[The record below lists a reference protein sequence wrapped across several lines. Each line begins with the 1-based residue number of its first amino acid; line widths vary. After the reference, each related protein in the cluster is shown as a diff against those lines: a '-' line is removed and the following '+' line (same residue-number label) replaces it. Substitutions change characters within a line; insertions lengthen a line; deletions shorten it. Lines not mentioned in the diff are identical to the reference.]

1 MYTSEP
7 EAVRAI
13 FRDVFG
19 WKHVDNGHGWL
30 IFALPPAELGIHPGE
45 GPTYDRGVR
54 HQLSLM
60 CDDLTTTVAELRS
73 KRLDVTRASIEAAGS
88 GYQLFSVIPDTLTA
102 RVLVTGDLAAGALL
116 RLHVADTRRAAAYRA
131 SVAQA
136 ASRDT
141 FAQQPLAGYALRVV
155 PPASE

>member
-1 MYTSEP
+1 MSRSGIVARARLAAALAAAALACGGDHGTEP
-7 EAVRAI
+7 SGPVPGVLTLELVTPRSDDGAI
-13 FRDVFG
+13 LLTVSG
-19 WKHVDNGHGWL
+19 
-30 IFALPPAELGIHPGE
+30 
-45 GPTYDRGVR
+45 GPV
-54 HQLSLM
+54 
-60 CDDLTTTVAELRS
+60 
-73 KRLDVTRASIEAAGS
+73 ASIEAAGS

>member
-1 MYTSEP
+1 VLTLELVTPRSDDG
-7 EAVRAI
+7 AI
-13 FRDVFG
+13 LLTVSG
-19 WKHVDNGHGWL
+19 
-30 IFALPPAELGIHPGE
+30 
-45 GPTYDRGVR
+45 GPV
-54 HQLSLM
+54 
-60 CDDLTTTVAELRS
+60 
-73 KRLDVTRASIEAAGS
+73 ASIEAAGS